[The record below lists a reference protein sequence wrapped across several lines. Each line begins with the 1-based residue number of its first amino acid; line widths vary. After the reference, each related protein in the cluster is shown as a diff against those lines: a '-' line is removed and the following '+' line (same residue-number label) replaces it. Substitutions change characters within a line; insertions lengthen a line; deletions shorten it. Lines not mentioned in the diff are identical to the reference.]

1 MTLKDWVQLAF
12 GLLNGLSFGLTIRHS
27 YRAKIAGAAV
37 LLIAHPGIAV
47 YFVLTDQP
55 VFLLGNAIMTGAGAY
70 GVTRGFQQRASAKA
84 MAEAWMAMRTA
95 DMERA

>member
-12 GLLNGLSFGLTIRHS
+12 GLSNGLSFGLTIRHS
-27 YRAKIAGAAV
+27 WRAKVGGAAV
-37 LLIAHPGIAV
+37 LLVAQPGIAV
-47 YFVLTDQP
+47 YFVLTGQP
-55 VFLLGNAIMTGAGAY
+55 VFLLGNAIMTGAGVY
-70 GVTRGFQQRASAKA
+70 GVTRGLQQRASAKA